1 MIIPRQRA
9 FSDNL
14 EQKEFGNKAN
24 KALKNKFIADKFGQ
38 TSPYT
43 SGESAL
49 QGGRRVL
56 RTQEI
61 TRIGE
66 LKPGEPNMFLAG
78 NGGSYKGVNGVIN
91 GTVSKS
97 KGQRISQL
105 NEANRKKFLD
115 KHNLEYNLETN
126 SYVKKAPQNTT
137 QTTPPTPPSSQTKR
151 VVNSIKDKPTPKQ
164 TIGETK
170 KNEGIIKKA
179 VNLAKANPKTTAG
192 IAIGGALVAGGGIAA
207 KKYRDKKKQR

>member
-1 MIIPRQRA
+1 MIILR
-9 FSDNL
+9 
-14 EQKEFGNKAN
+14 QKEFGNKAN

-78 NGGSYKGVNGVIN
+78 NGGSYKGVNGIIN

-137 QTTPPTPPSSQTKR
+137 QTIPSSSTSPSSATETKK
-151 VVNSIKDKPTPKQ
+151 VVNSIKTKPIPKQ

-207 KKYRDKKKQR
+207 KKYRDKKKQQ

>member
-1 MIIPRQRA
+1 MIILR
-9 FSDNL
+9 
-14 EQKEFGNKAN
+14 QKEFGNKAN

-78 NGGSYKGVNGVIN
+78 NGGSYKGVNGIIN

-105 NEANRKKFLD
+105 SESNRKKFLD

-126 SYVKKAPQNTT
+126 SYVKKAPKNTT
-137 QTTPPTPPSSQTKR
+137 QTIPSPSTSPSSATETKK
-151 VVNSIKDKPTPKQ
+151 VVNSIKAKPIPKQ

-192 IAIGGALVAGGGIAA
+192 IAVGGALVAGGGIAA
-207 KKYRDKKKQR
+207 KKYRDKKRQQ

>member
-1 MIIPRQRA
+1 MIILR
-9 FSDNL
+9 
-14 EQKEFGNKAN
+14 QKEFGNKAN

-105 NEANRKKFLD
+105 SEANRKKFLD

-126 SYVKKAPQNTT
+126 SYVKKAPQNIT
-137 QTTPPTPPSSQTKR
+137 QITPSPSTSPSSATEAKKA
-151 VVNSIKDKPTPKQ
+151 VSSIKAKPIPKQ

-192 IAIGGALVAGGGIAA
+192 IAIGGTLVAGGGIAA
-207 KKYRDKKKQR
+207 KKYRDKKKQQ